1 MRTFPPEPMTEVHL
15 PFLIVFALS
24 LLVLT
29 VAHTALTR
37 RSVFHGLS
45 KVMRQV
51 ILLVLSFIAVV
62 SVVLT
67 LPVSESTR
75 NELLGLLG
83 LVITAVVAFSSTT
96 FVANAMAGLMLR
108 AVKSFQLGD
117 FIRVQ
122 DFFGRVT
129 ERGLFHTEI
138 QSEDRDLVTLPNLFL
153 TTQAVS
159 VIRASGTIISCDFS
173 LGYDVPYY
181 RVEPLLKQ
189 AAQDAGL
196 RDPFIQILELGDHS
210 ITYKAAGLGVDVKHV
225 LTLRTGLRKAILDQ
239 LHGADIEIVSP
250 SFMNQRRL
258 DPGERFLSRPGPLIP
273 EEGVQPAEK
282 GIFDKAERAEKI
294 KLLRDELNQLK
305 ESLEDIKEDEKDEQ
319 ASLRRTTEARIK
331 QLERILSV
339 AKDKVDE

>member
-1 MRTFPPEPMTEVHL
+1 MTEVHL

-24 LLVLT
+24 LLILT
-29 VAHTALTR
+29 VAHTALIR
-37 RSVFHGLS
+37 YSVFHGLS

-122 DFFGRVT
+122 GFFGRVT

-159 VIRASGTIISCDFS
+159 VIRASGTIISCDLS

-189 AAQDAGL
+189 AALDAGL
-196 RDPFIQILELGDHS
+196 RDPFIQILELGDHA
-210 ITYKAAGLGVDVKHV
+210 ITYKAAGLGVDVKQV

-258 DPGERFLSRPGPLIP
+258 DASERFLSRPGPLIP
-273 EEGVQPAEK
+273 EEGVQPPEK

-305 ESLEDIKEDEKDEQ
+305 ESLEDIKEGEKIEQ
-319 ASLRRTTEARIK
+319 TSLRRTTEARIK

-339 AKDKVDE
+339 ARDKVDE